1 MLYQD
6 CPKRK
11 DFSRLNPR
19 GKNPTEKLALDSKG
33 NPMGIF
39 QRVKVSR

>member
-19 GKNPTEKLALDSKG
+19 GKNPTENLALDSKG
-33 NPMGIF
+33 SFVENF
-39 QRVKVSR
+39 NRDKVSR